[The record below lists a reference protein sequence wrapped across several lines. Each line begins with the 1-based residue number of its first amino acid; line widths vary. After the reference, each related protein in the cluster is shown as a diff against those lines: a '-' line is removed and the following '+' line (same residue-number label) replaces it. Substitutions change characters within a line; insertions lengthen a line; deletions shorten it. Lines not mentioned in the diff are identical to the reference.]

1 MPIGDF
7 EREVLRIIA
16 ANRNPDSFIGGG
28 TIVNQGTSTPRSSED
43 IDVFHDTTESLLRAY
58 RADADTLGSAGFV
71 VDLTLQTPSFVR
83 ASVRRGERQTK
94 VEWVNDSPFRFF
106 PVERDLDLGWRL
118 NFWDAATNKVLAF
131 AGRTAPRDY
140 IDVLYLHQ
148 HHLSFGA
155 LVWAAAAKDPG
166 LTPELI
172 VQLARRNSK
181 YRAEQFSEVRLSRPV
196 DVQALKREFLAAA
209 DDAEVLFARLPP
221 EDLGCF
227 YLDEQG
233 QPLEPAADDVGL
245 ARFRRHY
252 GSVKGAWPR
261 IADDET

>member
-1 MPIGDF
+1 MPTGDF
-7 EREVLRIIA
+7 EREVLRTIA
-16 ANRNPDSFIGGG
+16 ANRNPDRFIGGG
-28 TIVNQGTSTPRSSED
+28 TVVNQDVTTPRSSED
-43 IDVFHDTTESLLRAY
+43 IDVFHDTADSLLRAY
-58 RADADTLGSAGFV
+58 RADASTLTSAGYA
-71 VDLTLQTPSFVR
+71 VDIALQTPTFVR
-83 ASVRRGERQTK
+83 AAVRRDDRQTK
-94 VEWVNDSPFRFF
+94 MEWVNDSPFRFF

-140 IDVLYLHQ
+140 IDVLYLHE

-196 DVQALKREFLAAA
+196 DLQALKRQFLAAA
-209 DDAEVLFARLPP
+209 DAADALFTRLPP

-227 YLDEQG
+227 YLDG
-233 QPLEPAADDVGL
+233 SGTPVAPDPSTPDF
-245 ARFRRHY
+245 ARLRRHF
-252 GSVKGAWPR
+252 GSLKGAWPR
-261 IADDET
+261 IVDEEA